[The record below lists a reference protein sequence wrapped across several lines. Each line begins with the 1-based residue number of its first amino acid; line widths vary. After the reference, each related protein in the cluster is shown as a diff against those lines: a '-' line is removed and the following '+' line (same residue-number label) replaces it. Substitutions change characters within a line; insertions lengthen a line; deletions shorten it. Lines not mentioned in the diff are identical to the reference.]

1 MRLDRVYLGYATKW
15 LKICLEARNLLT
27 GGEFP
32 LWVDRLPS
40 MKQSDLVLRCGAP
53 AEMDQ
58 AIGFLESEFDR
69 AVAGFG
75 EAAPGDNVVTI
86 ESARSQATLRERER
100 RFRELLDALPA
111 AVYTT
116 DAAGR
121 ITYYND
127 AAAVLWGHRPRLG
140 SSEWCGSWKLF
151 WPDGT
156 PLPHDQCPMAVALKE
171 DRAVRGMEAAAE
183 RPDGTRVPFIPY
195 PTPIHDEAGK
205 LIGAVNM
212 LVDITDRKYAEEQQ
226 ALLIRELHHR
236 VKNTLATVQAIM
248 GSTARAVD
256 NIEDFKTALFGRIQ
270 SLSKTHL
277 LLADDQRAVNFG
289 DILRSELDAFDDGS
303 NARIVLSGPDVPL
316 SSQLAVSLGMAIHE
330 LTTNA
335 AKYGALSVFGGKV
348 EVTLEC
354 DDRRHPPDARFR
366 LGGKRRTAGHA
377 TPPARIRLAAP
388 GFRAARANSG
398 QEQNRLRTGRN
409 SRALC
414 ASATSQTPV

>member
-1 MRLDRVYLGYATKW
+1 
-15 LKICLEARNLLT
+15 
-27 GGEFP
+27 
-32 LWVDRLPS
+32 
-40 MKQSDLVLRCGAP
+40 MKQSDLGIALRGILRKWTRQSDFWKANLTGLSRGSARRRP
-53 AEMDQ
+53 A
-58 AIGFLESEFDR
+58 
-69 AVAGFG
+69 
-75 EAAPGDNVVTI
+75 DNVVTI
-86 ESARSQATLRERER
+86 DTVRSQATLRERER

-127 AAAVLWGHRPRLG
+127 AAAILWGHRPPLG

-195 PTPIHDEAGK
+195 PTPIHDETGK

-212 LVDITDRKYAEEQQ
+212 LVDITDRKRAEEQQ
-226 ALLIRELHHR
+226 ALLVRELHHR

-270 SLSKTHL
+270 SLAKTHL
-277 LLADDQRAVNFG
+277 LLADEERAVKFD

-303 NARIVLSGPDVPL
+303 NERIVLSGPEVPL

-348 EVTLEC
+348 EVTWSVTIDATRGTLAFDWVESGG
-354 DDRRHPPDARFR
+354 PPVAQPLRQGFGSR
-366 LGGKRRTAGHA
+366 LLAFVLPGQIQAKSQIDYAPDG
-377 TPPARIRLAAP
+377 IRMHC
-388 GFRAARANSG
+388 
-398 QEQNRLRTGRN
+398 
-409 SRALC
+409 ALPLP
-414 ASATSQTPV
+414 SQTPV